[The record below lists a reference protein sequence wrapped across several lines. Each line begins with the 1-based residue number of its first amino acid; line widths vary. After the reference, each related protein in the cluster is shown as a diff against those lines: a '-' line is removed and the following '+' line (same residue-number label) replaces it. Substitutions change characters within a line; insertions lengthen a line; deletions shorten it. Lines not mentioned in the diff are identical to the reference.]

1 MQTPKTA
8 QGFVDRWRGANV
20 DDLQLPAAFALP
32 GTESIGRAIELATQR
47 EFDTLPVLSAD
58 NRKPIGYVNIEEL
71 LQRLEKGDVKP
82 EDSLQRGMRKF
93 ATNRDYKVITPDTDL
108 AVLEQFFMNHDFA
121 IVTDSQRKFV
131 LALVT
136 KEDLQKFAERRKL

>member
-1 MQTPKTA
+1 MQTPTTA

-47 EFDTLPVLSAD
+47 EFDTLPVLSPE
-58 NRKPIGYVNIEEL
+58 NRKPIGYVNIEDL
-71 LQRLEKGDVKP
+71 LRRLEKGEVKP
-82 EDSLQRGMRKF
+82 EDSLQSSMRRF
-93 ATNRDYKVITPDTDL
+93 ATKRDYQVITPDTDL
-108 AVLEQFFMNHDFA
+108 AILEQFFTTHEFA
-121 IVTDSQRKFV
+121 IVTDAQRKFV

-136 KEDLQKFAERRKL
+136 REDLQKFAERRKL